1 MKRKNSPKINPRRR
15 PASQADVIKAKEE
28 AVAKAIVLTKAL
40 TFTALLDEGII
51 KPEDVRRGWEKTKY
65 LADSTKRGYVSL
77 QDMYDT
83 LVADYGVDLG
93 EV

>member
-1 MKRKNSPKINPRRR
+1 MGQRNKQKINPRRR
-15 PASQADVIKAKEE
+15 PASQADVKKAKDE

-51 KPEDVRRGWEKTKY
+51 KAEDVKRGWDKANY
-65 LADSTKRGYVSL
+65 LADSTKRGYITL

-83 LVADYGVDLG
+83 LVAEYGVDLG